1 MLETGKDMDPQSRK
15 ILPTDVCMV
24 GGAGGWGGGQVFATL
39 PRIHIFAITVEG
51 SILSA

>member
-24 GGAGGWGGGQVFATL
+24 GRGGGGQIFATL